1 MLIQQLNKTYLE
13 TEETEKTEDTEKVA
27 ANYWSPAITCSTA
40 LTSLLKEREF

>member
-40 LTSLLKEREF
+40 RTYLFRIREF